1 MYEKISDRLIPAEKF
16 ARRMLTHS
24 LLVILIMA
32 LSVSVGA
39 VGFIVF
45 ENRSLEDAVLN
56 SAFMLSGSGL
66 VEVPASFAGK
76 LFAGIYGLYA
86 SIFFLA
92 AFSIIFAPIVH
103 RILHKLHLDSD
114 DDPQDLSAGK

>member
-1 MYEKISDRLIPAEKF
+1 MYEKISDGLIPTERF
-16 ARRMLTHS
+16 ARRILVHS
-24 LLVILIMA
+24 LLIFLMMA

-45 ENRSLEDAVLN
+45 ENRSLEDAILH
-56 SAFMLSGSGL
+56 SAFMLSGFGL
-66 VEVPASFAGK
+66 VEVPVSFGGK

-103 RILHKLHLDSD
+103 RILHKLHLDSS
-114 DDPQDLSAGK
+114 DDPEDLSAGK